1 MNRILRSLL
10 PPNLKDLAVFDTTT
24 GSSLGR
30 TRGSSLFQ
38 RGLFLFSFICLAL
51 FSNLEIYAQ
60 GSTYNVVTS
69 SSTYTPITGGTV
81 LFSGATVDDN
91 TSTLQTINS
100 FTFNGAAVTKFSAS
114 ANGWIAIGGTAATT
128 STGYT
133 PLSGAITATGAVGVI
148 SPMGRDLGAANASA
162 EVRWEYLDGSNETV
176 VQWSNMQRYFLAGEN
191 LNFQLRLNHTT
202 NEIVFSYGTITAGS
216 SATYF
221 QVGLKTILG
230 AGVVGSSLNSLTVAN
245 TPTGTTCNWT
255 NAVSSRLA
263 TSTMLLNSTI
273 PNISCPSG
281 TTFTFTPQGGAS
293 ATWVNHVATYAPAT
307 AITENQGT
315 ISWTAPT
322 NANAYN
328 VQYRA
333 VGSCAWTNF
342 PGNPVAATTATLTGL
357 SPLTSYQVRV
367 QSLNS
372 TSGNTCRFSH
382 LGLGNST
389 SNSDGYTLTGYFTT
403 LNVQCSGAPAAPVAT
418 LTGSA
423 SICAGATKGMT
434 ATNFGNDLGLSTQ
447 WLVSTTSGGPY
458 SPVVGGTGATTGSYT
473 TAAMTAGTYYFVC
486 ARTCANSTITTNSNE
501 LVLTV
506 NALPTVVLTATNGGA
521 FCGAQTL
528 TASGASTYAWTPA
541 NTLGSAT
548 GETVLFTGSS
558 SVTVNVSGTD
568 ANGCVGT
575 ASQAVTYT
583 APTEITVAATV
594 PTFCGVGGTSTL
606 TATSSAP
613 YVYTWSVN
621 ETGTLS
627 TTSGASTDFTIA
639 QTSSA
644 RVIGTDATTGCS
656 AIANYSVGVYP
667 LPSATVTTTAS
678 GVCPG
683 TAATINSGLSAGNFT
698 VSSIP
703 HVSFVAPASA
713 GVIMNNGV
721 AVTPLGGGTMD
732 DGGWGGIPIGFNFN
746 FFGNSFT
753 TLGAG
758 TNGVLMFG
766 TIPGFGILDGQ
777 LGDYTFTGPPYFP
790 NAANAGNVIALLASD
805 MQMANSVNGSI
816 KYWTEGYSPNRRF
829 VIKYD
834 RVHGWSNNPEATVTC
849 VLYETLGMVDIYVT
863 NKTFGNTAIIGL
875 QDATK
880 TIGAVAPGRAGGTW
894 TVTTPEGWR
903 FSPPANYLTVW
914 SATDVNGTT
923 GLTTNVDGSTI
934 NTINGFSAT
943 VAPLL
948 TTTYAI
954 SYANATTGCS
964 NSASPAQVTM
974 AVLSNVAP
982 QGVSATSTVT
992 TACPGAN
999 IPLATSYTGILDG
1012 LTFQWQVSTDGGANW
1027 ADIAGAT
1034 SATYTATQAVA
1045 SSFRVGIASCGGAVT
1060 YTSPVAIA
1068 LTGFID
1074 CYCST
1079 SFFSTADEEITNVTV
1094 ATLNN
1099 SSTCATVA
1107 PGPGSALNTYSNY
1120 TSGAGAPAAPALVQ
1134 DASVSGAV
1142 TIGSCGTFNYTS
1154 GAAIFIDY
1162 NQNGLFTDAGEM
1174 VWNNGTL
1181 SNINCVP
1188 ATTLTFSFTVPATAT
1203 PGLTRMRVV
1212 NAENIAGSAMN
1223 PCGAYGYGETED
1235 YLVQIL
1241 GPCAPGTFFPPLAV
1255 AAEPD
1260 GTVCGTQTSQ
1270 MQVFDLNGIVNPI
1283 YMWYDAPVG
1292 GNLLL
1297 NSTSNFFSPGVISA
1311 TTTWYVSTNTGTCI
1325 TDRFPATL
1333 NWVSAPAIV
1342 MTNSNPSSCG
1352 TTSIATN
1359 LAASSAS
1366 TSTLPTF
1373 TVTAPGTS
1381 SVVTTATGLVMT
1393 GSNGGSNT
1401 AVTTLA
1407 TFVAPATATYTFNW
1421 SYSTADDAPQYDPAY
1436 YINGVAV
1443 PLSAGFGANT
1453 QSGTQSVS
1461 VTAGSTFGFQITSQD
1476 DLFGAA
1482 TLTITNLS
1490 DGNPGYS
1497 YSWNASPVAGSGL
1510 TAGTTGASVTGV
1522 TPTVN
1527 GVYTYTVT
1535 GTNASTGCVNT
1546 ATTTVGFYSPL
1557 TGTATVTQPLVCGA
1571 NGSVNFGINGSGTVF
1586 ANDFSSATLN
1596 PAQAELCNNAVITSG
1611 KLQFTGPVNSQKGG
1625 ILITNTTGVA
1635 TNDFQIDF
1643 DLITTAGTTPPADGF
1658 SYSYGPDVV
1667 CMPTPVGAV
1676 VDNTVVGVGAAN
1688 PENGSGTGIR
1698 LSFDAYTNG
1707 VNVNGIYLMYNCPR
1721 INPSSALTPAEGL
1734 YYYANNTSWIGGA
1747 NTHVTITINAL
1758 GQMSM
1763 WLAGTQVL
1771 NNAALPAGYLT
1782 ADKSTWKHAFAAR
1795 TGLLNQGHSIDNL
1808 DIHYNNFYEYSVDNG
1823 ATWTTTS
1830 PVAVPAPSTVQS
1842 LARYVTTP
1850 SCSVNLGTAT
1860 VEYQVAAPT
1869 NVTGGSTCLNG
1880 TTLNVSANGAPAGGT
1895 LTATTTLGTSLTLA
1909 GSGTLSLTGAV
1920 NVPAGATISGAVLS
1934 VAGITTTGATFAS
1947 DITVSMS
1954 GVSTVAQQVLST
1966 AGVVNNVSYSYNAT
1980 VPSGNGNVTVNFIN
1994 NWTSAATFNSVSL
2007 IVTYTLPSDPVWF
2020 DAATGGN
2027 ILGTGSTFNVVGST
2041 YLPNASAPFSGNV
2054 YAASVVTNGASTCY
2068 SATVPAAVTVGQPLT
2083 VSVAASAPITQ
2094 TFTLATA
2101 YSVAAGATQTVTGTI
2116 AIPAGATVTGTVLQV
2131 NDVTSTAGTWGNDVT
2146 IAMTGASTVANQIV
2160 SNASGQLTNAG
2171 PITYTG
2177 TNVVAPGGDV
2187 FVTITHNYSFG
2198 GPMDFG
2204 SIAVLVTYTSPV
2216 TGSVCP
2222 GTPVTLNATTTG
2234 GGSNPTFQWSL
2245 NGTPIAGATSASYV
2259 ATPAAGSDSYTATV
2273 IDDCNPAGVTSPGYS
2288 QPLFSVTAGTI
2299 TGPPAILVNDFTAP
2313 ILGAGTWVIGG
2324 QTLGSTIQW
2333 VYGLAPVA
2341 PFITIS
2347 GGTSES
2353 QTLYATGGAGTVY
2366 LTATT
2371 TTTDGCSI
2379 QANVVTVTLGNAIDT
2394 PCTARPVTVGDQGGL
2409 SFSTAAAAVDAGEV
2423 FAPATG
2429 CDVQNGWC
2437 TSSLNGTVWFSFVA
2451 PASGH
2456 VSVAAPGW
2464 DNQLAIYSA
2473 TNCADYSTFTLINA
2487 NDDGGPGFDAFL
2499 SDVKCLVPGTTY
2511 YIQLDG
2517 YSGVGTSTLIITD
2530 LGNSTPL
2537 LQFMPNNVSVNN
2549 AAGTCGGVATWG
2561 SPVAV
2566 DDQNCVTVTSTH
2578 NSGNTFPVGVTTV
2591 TYTATDAQG
2600 LTATA
2605 SLTVTVTDNE
2615 LPTITAPA
2623 NITLTAALNSCTAT
2637 ATLGSATTA
2646 DTCGVASTATNNAP
2660 AVFPIGNTTVTWT
2673 VTDIHGNVATAN
2685 QIVTLVP
2692 NPANIWYVDADGDN
2706 YGVAGATVTACVQ
2719 PLGYAAN
2726 TTDCNDANVN
2736 VNPGEIEICGNAID
2750 DNCSGLAEEGCT
2762 SPGENPNNATS
2773 MSTSIWPNC
2782 NAVNGTLVNATVSG
2796 SAQTICLTGEDKW
2809 HQFVATSEGVS
2820 IVVNSSAVNIVIEL
2834 QTAAGVLVAQ
2844 ENAVAGLGGEILNHY
2859 GLTAGQV
2866 YKVGVRNYN
2875 SALGTGTYSICA
2887 KMLKRGGCD
2896 YGPGPYSLCQ
2906 YFKATWAGAA
2916 GTSYTFTYTG
2926 LTGPAAGNVYTR
2938 TQNSDIC
2945 VLSNV
2950 APTLPYGSTYS
2961 VLITNTYTLNNGA
2974 GVAETIA
2981 VPGLAPCSMSTI
2993 AQPVT
2998 ALRTSDRCTAGPRFR
3013 GSVVAS
3019 LPWVCGTTNWR
3030 WEFTEL
3036 DAQNNPVGLPI
3047 AVNRGAASN
3056 YINLG
3061 TILQLQYGKTYSV
3074 RTAPILSYTGT
3085 NYQWGTPFCLS
3096 IVGSAGMIADGSQA
3110 NQQVVRTETAN
3121 EVNMS
3126 LYPNPTHGTDV
3137 NINLSGVDS
3146 DNVQIRVVDAMGR
3159 QVWSNRYSVSGVLNT
3174 NITFER
3180 PLANGL
3186 YMVEAIFNG
3195 EVQTQRMMV
3204 QK

>member
-1 MNRILRSLL
+1 
-10 PPNLKDLAVFDTTT
+10 
-24 GSSLGR
+24 
-30 TRGSSLFQ
+30 
-38 RGLFLFSFICLAL
+38 
-51 FSNLEIYAQ
+51 
-60 GSTYNVVTS
+60 
-69 SSTYTPITGGTV
+69 
-81 LFSGATVDDN
+81 
-91 TSTLQTINS
+91 
-100 FTFNGAAVTKFSAS
+100 
-114 ANGWIAIGGTAATT
+114 
-128 STGYT
+128 
-133 PLSGAITATGAVGVI
+133 
-148 SPMGRDLGAANASA
+148 
-162 EVRWEYLDGSNETV
+162 
-176 VQWSNMQRYFLAGEN
+176 
-191 LNFQLRLNHTT
+191 
-202 NEIVFSYGTITAGS
+202 
-216 SATYF
+216 
-221 QVGLKTILG
+221 
-230 AGVVGSSLNSLTVAN
+230 
-245 TPTGTTCNWT
+245 
-255 NAVSSRLA
+255 
-263 TSTMLLNSTI
+263 
-273 PNISCPSG
+273 
-281 TTFTFTPQGGAS
+281 
-293 ATWVNHVATYAPAT
+293 VNHVATYAPAT
-307 AITENQGT
+307 AITAYDAT

-333 VGSCAWTNF
+333 VGSCTWTNF
-342 PGNPVAATTATLTGL
+342 AGNPVAATTATLTGL

-367 QSLNS
+367 QSFNS
-372 TSGNTCRFSH
+372 TTGNTCRFSH

-389 SNSDGYTLTGYFTT
+389 SNSDGYTTAGYFTT

-423 SICAGATKGMT
+423 AICAGATKGMT
-434 ATNFGNDLGLSTQ
+434 ATNLGNELGLSTQ
-447 WLVSTTSGGPY
+447 WLVSTTPGGPY
-458 SPVVGGTGATTGSYT
+458 APVVGGTGATTGSYT

-486 ARTCANSTITTNSNE
+486 ARTCANSTISTNSNE

-583 APTEITVAATV
+583 APTAITVAATV

-721 AVTPLGGGTMD
+721 AVTPLGGGSMD

-766 TIPGFGILDGQ
+766 TIPGFGINDGQ
-777 LGDYTFTGPPYFP
+777 LGDFTFTGPPYFP

-849 VLYETLGMVDIYVT
+849 VLYETLGIVDIYVT

-875 QDATK
+875 QDQTK

-914 SATDVNGTT
+914 SATDANGTT

-1012 LTFQWQVSTDGGANW
+1012 LTFQWQVSTNGGANW

-1068 LTGFID
+1068 LTGFIN
-1074 CYCST
+1074 CYCVVPIA
-1079 SFFSTADEEITNVTV
+1079 TALDEEITNVTLGS
-1094 ATLNN
+1094 LNN
-1099 SSTCATVA
+1099 SSDCATVA
-1107 PGPGSALNTYSNY
+1107 PGPGSAAGTYANY
-1120 TSGAGAPAAPALVQ
+1120 TSGAGAPAALAMIQ
-1134 DASVSGAV
+1134 GTSVSGSITV
-1142 TIGSCGTFNYTS
+1142 GSCATFNYTS

-1174 VWNNGTL
+1174 VWNNGT
-1181 SNINCVP
+1181 SANINCFP
-1188 ATTLTFSFTVPATAT
+1188 ATIVPVSFTVPAGAT
-1203 PGLTRMRVV
+1203 PGLTRMRIMDIEFT
-1212 NAENIAGSAMN
+1212 AGANID
-1223 PCGAYGYGETED
+1223 PCGLYYYGEIED
-1235 YLVQIL
+1235 YMVQIL

-1255 AAEPD
+1255 AAESD

-1297 NSTSNFFSPGVISA
+1297 NSASNFFSPGVISA

-1333 NWVSAPAIV
+1333 NWVSAPTITASN
-1342 MTNSNPSSCG
+1342 TNPTFCG
-1352 TTSIATN
+1352 SVGSPTTLN
-1359 LAASSAS
+1359 ASSSNAGYAYTWSATPSAS
-1366 TSTLPTF
+1366 
-1373 TVTAPGTS
+1373 
-1381 SVVTTATGLVMT
+1381 
-1393 GSNGGSNT
+1393 
-1401 AVTTLA
+1401 
-1407 TFVAPATATYTFNW
+1407 
-1421 SYSTADDAPQYDPAY
+1421 
-1436 YINGVAV
+1436 
-1443 PLSAGFGANT
+1443 
-1453 QSGTQSVS
+1453 
-1461 VTAGSTFGFQITSQD
+1461 
-1476 DLFGAA
+1476 
-1482 TLTITNLS
+1482 
-1490 DGNPGYS
+1490 
-1497 YSWNASPVAGSGL
+1497 SGL
-1510 TAGTTGASVTGV
+1510 TAGTTGPSATV

-1527 GVYTYTVT
+1527 GVYTYTATANDVT
-1535 GTNASTGCVNT
+1535 SGCTAV

-1557 TGTATVTQPLVCGA
+1557 TGTATVTQPATCGA
-1571 NGSVNFGINGSGTVF
+1571 NGSVNFGVIGSGTVF
-1586 ANDFSSATLN
+1586 ASDFSSATLN
-1596 PAQAELCNNAVITSG
+1596 PTQAELCNNAVITGG
-1611 KLQFTGPVNSQKGG
+1611 KLQLTPPVNSQKGG

-1643 DLITTAGTTPPADGF
+1643 DMITTAGTTPPADGF

-1707 VNVNGIYLMYNCPR
+1707 VNVNGVYLMYNCPR

-1747 NTHVTITINAL
+1747 TTHVTITVNAL

-1763 WLAGTQVL
+1763 WLAGVQVL
-1771 NNAALPAGYLT
+1771 NNAALPAGYLSS
-1782 ADKSTWKHAFAAR
+1782 DKSTWKHAFVAR
-1795 TGLLNQGHSIDNL
+1795 TGGLNQGHFIDNL

-1823 ATWTTTS
+1823 ATWTTAS

-1842 LARYVTTP
+1842 LARYITTP

-1860 VEYQVAAPT
+1860 VEFPVAVPT
-1869 NVTGGSTCLNG
+1869 AVTGGSTCLNG
-1880 TTLNVSANGAPAGGT
+1880 STLNVSAFGLPNGGQTATYSFGDNLSSGVGTAFGFVGVAPSIQGNPITISLPAGAIVTGAQLV
-1895 LTATTTLGTSLTLA
+1895 LTNVTSFYMGELQVALSGAVTLGTTTVFTNFPASGASGSITLTPSSIVAGTVNVLLGESYDDPGTDATAANISLIITYSLPALPSWFNNSVASA
-1909 GSGTLSLTGAV
+1909 GSFV
-1920 NVPAGATISGAVLS
+1920 
-1934 VAGITTTGATFAS
+1934 
-1947 DITVSMS
+1947 
-1954 GVSTVAQQVLST
+1954 
-1966 AGVVNNVSYSYNAT
+1966 
-1980 VPSGNGNVTVNFIN
+1980 
-1994 NWTSAATFNSVSL
+1994 
-2007 IVTYTLPSDPVWF
+2007 
-2020 DAATGGN
+2020 ATGN
-2027 ILGTGSTFNVVGST
+2027 PINVVGTTILPST
-2041 YLPNASAPFSGNV
+2041 ATPGTATA
-2054 YAASVVTNGASTCY
+2054 YAANVVTNGASTCY
-2068 SATVPAAVTVGQPLT
+2068 SATVPATVTVGQPLT
-2083 VSVAASAPITQ
+2083 VSIAASSPVTQ
-2094 TFTLATA
+2094 TYTLATA

-2131 NDVTSTAGTWGNDVT
+2131 NGVTSTAGTWDNDVN
-2146 IAMTGASTVANQIV
+2146 ISMSGASTVASQAV
-2160 SNASGQLTNAG
+2160 SNTNGQLTNAG
-2171 PITYTG
+2171 PITYTAS
-2177 TNVVAPGGDV
+2177 NIVAPGGDV
-2187 FVTITHNYSFG
+2187 FVTIQHNYSFG

-2259 ATPAAGSDSYTATV
+2259 ATPASASASYTATV
-2273 IDDCNPAGVTSPGYS
+2273 IDDCNPAGITSPGYS

-2341 PFITIS
+2341 PFITIA
-2347 GGTSES
+2347 GGINSS

-2409 SFSTAAAAVDAGEV
+2409 SFSTAASTNDSGEV

-2473 TNCADYSTFTLINA
+2473 TNCANYSTFTLINA

-2537 LQFMPNNVSVNN
+2537 LQFMPSNVSVNN
-2549 AAGTCGGVATWG
+2549 AAGICGGIATWG

-2578 NSGNTFPVGVTTV
+2578 NSGDTFPVGVTTV

-2646 DTCGVASTATNNAP
+2646 DNCGVASTATNNAP

-2762 SPGENPNNATS
+2762 NPGENPNNATS

-2809 HQFVATSEGVS
+2809 HQFVATSEGIS

-2875 SALGTGTYSICA
+2875 SAQGNGTYSICV

-2945 VLSNV
+2945 ILSSVL
-2950 APTLPYGSTYS
+2950 PTLPYGSTYS
-2961 VLITNTYTLNNGA
+2961 VLITNTYNINNGA

-2981 VPGLAPCSMSTI
+2981 VPGLAPCSMSTV

-2998 ALRTSDRCTAGPRFR
+2998 ALRTSDRCTAGTRFR

-3056 YINLG
+3056 YLNLG
-3061 TILQLQYGKTYSV
+3061 TVLQLQYGKTYSV

-3085 NYQWGTPFCLS
+3085 NYQWGTPYCMT
-3096 IVGSAGMIADGSQA
+3096 IIGSAGMIADGSQA
-3110 NQQVVRTETAN
+3110 NQQVVRAETAN

>member
-1 MNRILRSLL
+1 MNRILRSQL
-10 PPNLKDLAVFDTTT
+10 PQNPRDLAVFDTTT
-24 GSSLGR
+24 GSSPGR
-30 TRGSSLFQ
+30 TRGGSFLKKGAIMLTLFVAT
-38 RGLFLFSFICLAL
+38 LFSSVSVF
-51 FSNLEIYAQ
+51 AQ
-60 GSTYNVVTS
+60 VATYLVSTS
-69 SSTYTPITGGTV
+69 SSTFTPITGGTV
-81 LFSGATVDDN
+81 IFGLGAAYDDN
-91 TSTLQTINS
+91 ISASQTINS
-100 FTFNGAAVTKFSAS
+100 FTFNGTAYTTMAINS
-114 ANGWIAIGGTAATT
+114 NGWLSLGVSTT
-128 STGYT
+128 TGSYT
-133 PLSGAITATGAVGVI
+133 PMSSTQFGGSAIIA
-148 SPMGRDLGAANASA
+148 PFGRDQQNQANS
-162 EVRWEYLDGSNETV
+162 EIRWEYLSASNETV
-176 VQWSNMQRYFLAGEN
+176 IQWLGARSYSGAGVEFN
-191 LNFQLRLNHTT
+191 YQARLNHTDNT
-202 NEIVFSYGTITAGS
+202 IKFVYGNMIVGNNTGTV
-216 SATYF
+216 
-221 QVGLKTILG
+221 QVGIKNG
-230 AGVVGSSLNSLTVAN
+230 VAAGVIGTTMNSLTLSN
-245 TPTGTTCNWT
+245 TPVGTTCNWS

-263 TSTMLLNSTI
+263 SSSMVFSSTI
-273 PNISCPSG
+273 PGITIPNG
-281 TTFTFTPQGGAS
+281 TTFTFTPQGGAN

-333 VGSCAWTNF
+333 VGSCTWTNF

-389 SNSDGYTLTGYFTT
+389 SNSDGYTATGYFTT

-423 SICAGATKGMT
+423 SICEGATKGMT

-506 NALPTVVLTATNGGA
+506 NALPTVVLTATNGGV

-541 NTLGSAT
+541 NSLASAT
-548 GETVLFTGSS
+548 GETVLFTGTSS
-558 SVTVNVSGTD
+558 LTVNVSGTD
-568 ANGCVGT
+568 VNGCVGT
-575 ASQAVTYT
+575 ASQGVTYT
-583 APTEITVAATV
+583 APEAITIAASI

-606 TATSSAP
+606 TASSVAG
-613 YVYTWSVN
+613 YSYTWSVN

-627 TTSGASTDFTIA
+627 ATSGASTDFTIA
-639 QTSSA
+639 ETSSA

-766 TIPGFGILDGQ
+766 TIPGFGTLDGQ

-903 FSPPANYLTVW
+903 FSPPANYLTTW

-923 GLTTNVDGSTI
+923 SLTTNVDGSTI
-934 NTINGFSAT
+934 NVINGFSAT

-964 NSASPAQVTM
+964 NSAAPAQVTM
-974 AVLSNVAP
+974 TVLGTVAP

-999 IPLATSYTGILDG
+999 IPLANNYTGITDG
-1012 LTFQWQVSTDGGANW
+1012 LTYQWQVSTDGGANW
-1027 ADIAGAT
+1027 TDITGAT
-1034 SATYTATQAVA
+1034 ASTYTATQAVA
-1045 SSFRVGIASCGGAVT
+1045 SSYQLGIASCGGTVT
-1060 YTSPVAIA
+1060 YTSPVVIA
-1068 LTGFID
+1068 LSSFID

-1134 DASVSGAV
+1134 GASVSGAV

-1241 GPCAPGTFFPPLAV
+1241 GPCNPALFTPPLAS
-1255 AAEPD
+1255 ADDLDA
-1260 GTVCGTQTSQ
+1260 TVCGTQTSQ
-1270 MQVFDLNGIVNPI
+1270 LTAFDFNGVANPI

-1292 GNLLL
+1292 GTLLQ
-1297 NSTSNFFSPGVISA
+1297 NSTSNFYTPAAITA
-1311 TTTWYVSTNTGTCI
+1311 TTSWYVATNTGTCI
-1325 TDRFPATL
+1325 TDRFPVTL
-1333 NWVSAPAIV
+1333 NWVAPPSISL
-1342 MTNSNPSSCG
+1342 TNSNPASCG
-1352 TTSIATN
+1352 TTSVATD
-1359 LAASSAS
+1359 LAA
-1366 TSTLPTF
+1366 
-1373 TVTAPGTS
+1373 TS
-1381 SVVTTATGLVMT
+1381 SNSGYA
-1393 GSNGGSNT
+1393 
-1401 AVTTLA
+1401 
-1407 TFVAPATATYTFNW
+1407 YT
-1421 SYSTADDAPQYDPAY
+1421 
-1436 YINGVAV
+1436 
-1443 PLSAGFGANT
+1443 
-1453 QSGTQSVS
+1453 
-1461 VTAGSTFGFQITSQD
+1461 
-1476 DLFGAA
+1476 
-1482 TLTITNLS
+1482 
-1490 DGNPGYS
+1490 
-1497 YSWNASPVAGSGL
+1497 WNATPVAGSGI
-1510 TAGTTGASVTGV
+1510 TAGTTGAALAAV
-1522 TPTVN
+1522 TPTIN
-1527 GVYTYTVT
+1527 GVYTYT
-1535 GTNASTGCVNT
+1535 ASAVDAASGCT
-1546 ATTTVGFYSPL
+1546 TSASTTVGFYSPL

-1586 ANDFSSATLN
+1586 ASDFSSATLN
-1596 PAQAELCNNAVITSG
+1596 PAQAELCNNAVITGG
-1611 KLQFTGPVNSQKGG
+1611 KLQFTGPVNTQKGG

-1688 PENGSGTGIR
+1688 PENGSGSGIR

-1734 YYYANNTSWIGGA
+1734 YYFDANTSWIGGA

-1795 TGLLNQGHSIDNL
+1795 TGGLNQGHSIDNL

-1842 LARYVTTP
+1842 VARYVTTP

-1909 GSGTLSLTGAV
+1909 GSGSLSLTGAV

-2068 SATVPAAVTVGQPLT
+2068 SATVPATVTVGQPLT

-2101 YSVAAGATQTVTGTI
+2101 YSVAAGATQTVSGTI

-2131 NDVTSTAGTWGNDVT
+2131 NGVTSTAGTWANDVT
-2146 IAMTGASTVANQIV
+2146 IAMSGASTVGNQVVANV
-2160 SNASGQLTNAG
+2160 NGGLTNGG
-2171 PITYTG
+2171 PYTYTG
-2177 TNVVAPGGDV
+2177 SNIVAPGGDV

-2204 SIAVLVTYTSPV
+2204 SIAVLVTYTAPV

-2234 GGSNPTFQWSL
+2234 GGSNPTYQWNL
-2245 NGTPIAGATSASYV
+2245 NGAAIAGATSASYV
-2259 ATPAAGSDSYTATV
+2259 ATPASASDSYTATV
-2273 IDDCNPAGVTSPGYS
+2273 IDDCNPAGITSAGYTQS
-2288 QPLFSVTAGTI
+2288 LFTVTAGTI
-2299 TGPPAILVNDFTAP
+2299 TGPSAILVNDFTAP
-2313 ILGAGTWVIGG
+2313 ILGAGTWVISG
-2324 QTLGSTIQW
+2324 QNTGSTIQW
-2333 VYGLAPVA
+2333 VYGTTPT
-2341 PFITIS
+2341 PPYITIA

-2353 QTLYATGGAGTVY
+2353 QTLYATGGAGVVY

-2409 SFSTAAAAVDAGEV
+2409 SFSTAASTNDAGEV

-2487 NDDGGPGFDAFL
+2487 NDDGGAGFDAFL

-2517 YSGVGTSTLIITD
+2517 YSGIGTSTLIITD
-2530 LGNSTPL
+2530 LGNSPPL

-2549 AAGTCGGVATWG
+2549 AAGTCGNVATWG
-2561 SPVAV
+2561 SPLAV

-2578 NSGNTFPVGVTTV
+2578 NSGDTFPVGVTTV

-2605 SLTVTVTDNE
+2605 SLTVTVTDNQ

-2623 NITLTAALNSCTAT
+2623 AVTVTAALNSCTAT

-2646 DTCGVASTATNNAP
+2646 DNCGVATSTNNAP
-2660 AVFPIGNTTVTWT
+2660 ATFPIGNTTVTYT
-2673 VTDIHGNVATAN
+2673 VTDVNGNVATAT
-2685 QIVTLVP
+2685 QVVTVEV

-2706 YGVAGATVTACVQ
+2706 YGVAGATVTACSQ
-2719 PLGYAAN
+2719 PVGYAAN

-2736 VNPGEIEICGNAID
+2736 INPGEIEICGNTID
-2750 DNCSGLAEEGCT
+2750 DNCNGTSEEGCLN
-2762 SPGENPNNATS
+2762 PGENPSNATS

-2782 NAVNGTLVNATVSG
+2782 NAVNGTLVNATASG
-2796 SAQTICLTGEDKW
+2796 SAQTVCLTGEDKW
-2809 HQFVATSEGVS
+2809 HQFVATSEGIS
-2820 IVVNSSAVNIVIEL
+2820 IVVNSSSADILIEL

-2926 LTGPAAGNVYTR
+2926 VSGPASGNVYTR

-2945 VLSNV
+2945 VLSSV
-2950 APTLPYGSTYS
+2950 LPTLPYGSTYN
-2961 VLITNTYTLNNGA
+2961 VLISNTYTINNGA
-2974 GVAETIA
+2974 GVAEVIT
-2981 VPGLAPCSMSTI
+2981 VPGLAPCSMST
-2993 AQPVT
+2993 ATQPVT

-3013 GSVVAS
+3013 GSIVAS
-3019 LPWVCGTTNWR
+3019 LPWVCGSTNWR

-3036 DAQNNPVGLPI
+3036 DASGNPVGLPI
-3047 AVNRGAASN
+3047 TVNRGAASN

-3061 TILQLQYGKTYSV
+3061 TVLQLQYGKTYSV

-3085 NYQWGTPFCLS
+3085 DYQWGTPFCMS

-3110 NQQVVRTETAN
+3110 NNQAVRVETAN

-3146 DNVQIRVVDAMGR
+3146 ENVQIRVVDAMGR

>member
-1 MNRILRSLL
+1 MNRILRSQL
-10 PPNLKDLAVFDTTT
+10 PQNPRHLAVFDTTT
-24 GSSLGR
+24 GSSPGR

-81 LFSGATVDDN
+81 LFSGAAVDDN

-148 SPMGRDLGAANASA
+148 SPLGRDLGAANASA
-162 EVRWEYLDGSNETV
+162 EVRWEYLAGSNETV

-216 SATYF
+216 STTYF

-230 AGVVGSSLNSLTVAN
+230 VGVVGSSLNSLTVAN

-333 VGSCAWTNF
+333 VGSCTWTNF

-389 SNSDGYTLTGYFTT
+389 SNTDGYTLTGYFTT

-423 SICAGATKGMT
+423 SICEGATKGMT
-434 ATNFGNDLGLSTQ
+434 ATNFSSDLGLSTQ

-541 NTLGSAT
+541 ISLASAT
-548 GETVLFTGSS
+548 GETVLFTGTSS
-558 SVTVNVSGTD
+558 LTVNVSGTD

-575 ASQAVTYT
+575 ASQSVTYT
-583 APTEITVAATV
+583 APEAITVTATV

-606 TATSSAP
+606 TASSAVG
-613 YVYTWSVN
+613 YTYTWSVN

-627 TTSGASTDFTIA
+627 ATTGASTDFTIA
-639 QTSSA
+639 ETSSA
-644 RVIGTDATTGCS
+644 RVIGTDATTGCT

-667 LPSATVTTTAS
+667 LPSATVTTSAS

-698 VSSIP
+698 VSPIP
-703 HVSFVAPASA
+703 HVVYTAPASA
-713 GVIMNNGV
+713 GVLMNNGV
-721 AVTPLGGGTMD
+721 AVTPLSGGTMD

-766 TIPGFGILDGQ
+766 TIPGYGIGAGQ
-777 LGDYTFTGPPYFP
+777 LGQYSFTGPPFFP
-790 NAANAGNVIALLASD
+790 NAANPGNVIALLASD

-816 KYWTEGYSPNRRF
+816 GYWTEGYAPNRKF
-829 VIKYD
+829 VIRYN

-849 VLYETLGMVDIYVT
+849 VLYETLGMVDIHVT
-863 NKTFGNTAIIGL
+863 NKSFGNTAIIGL

-903 FSPPANYLTVW
+903 FSPPANYLTTW

-923 GLTTNVDGSTI
+923 SLTTNVDGSTI
-934 NTINGFSAT
+934 NVINGFSAT

-964 NSASPAQVTM
+964 NSAAPAQVTM
-974 AVLSNVAP
+974 TVLGTVAP

-999 IPLATSYTGILDG
+999 IPLANNYTGITDG
-1012 LTFQWQVSTDGGANW
+1012 LTYQWQVSTDGGANW
-1027 ADIAGAT
+1027 TDITGAT
-1034 SATYTATQAVA
+1034 ASTYTATQAVA
-1045 SSFRVGIASCGGAVT
+1045 SSYQLGIASCGGTVT
-1060 YTSPVAIA
+1060 YTSPVVIA
-1068 LTGFID
+1068 LSSFID

-1079 SFFSTADEEITNVTV
+1079 SFFSAADEEITNVTV

-1120 TSGAGAPAAPALVQ
+1120 TSGAGAPVAPALVQ

-1241 GPCAPGTFFPPLAV
+1241 GPCNPALFTPPLAS
-1255 AAEPD
+1255 ADDPD
-1260 GTVCGTQTSQ
+1260 ATVCGTQTSQ
-1270 MQVFDLNGIVNPI
+1270 LTAFDFNGVANPI

-1292 GNLLL
+1292 GTLLQ
-1297 NSTSNFFSPGVISA
+1297 NSTSNFYTPAAITA
-1311 TTTWYVSTNTGTCI
+1311 TTSWYVATNTGTCI
-1325 TDRFPATL
+1325 TDRFPVTL
-1333 NWVSAPAIV
+1333 NWVAPPSISL
-1342 MTNSNPSSCG
+1342 TNSNPSSCG
-1352 TTSIATN
+1352 TTSVATD
-1359 LAASSAS
+1359 LAA
-1366 TSTLPTF
+1366 
-1373 TVTAPGTS
+1373 TS
-1381 SVVTTATGLVMT
+1381 SNSGYA
-1393 GSNGGSNT
+1393 
-1401 AVTTLA
+1401 
-1407 TFVAPATATYTFNW
+1407 YT
-1421 SYSTADDAPQYDPAY
+1421 
-1436 YINGVAV
+1436 
-1443 PLSAGFGANT
+1443 
-1453 QSGTQSVS
+1453 
-1461 VTAGSTFGFQITSQD
+1461 
-1476 DLFGAA
+1476 
-1482 TLTITNLS
+1482 
-1490 DGNPGYS
+1490 
-1497 YSWNASPVAGSGL
+1497 WNATPVAGSGI
-1510 TAGTTGASVTGV
+1510 TAGTTGAALAAV
-1522 TPTVN
+1522 TPTIN
-1527 GVYTYTVT
+1527 GVYTYT
-1535 GTNASTGCVNT
+1535 ASAVDAASGCT
-1546 ATTTVGFYSPL
+1546 TSASTTVGFYSPL

-1586 ANDFSSATLN
+1586 ASDFSSATLN
-1596 PAQAELCNNAVITSG
+1596 PAQAELCNNAVITGG
-1611 KLQFTGPVNSQKGG
+1611 KLQFTGPVNTQKGG

-1643 DLITTAGTTPPADGF
+1643 DLITTAGTIPPADGF

-1688 PENGSGTGIR
+1688 PENGSGSGIR

-1734 YYYANNTSWIGGA
+1734 YYFDANTSWIGGA

-1795 TGLLNQGHSIDNL
+1795 TGGLNQGHSIDNL

-1842 LARYVTTP
+1842 VARYVTTP

-1880 TTLNVSANGAPAGGT
+1880 TSLNVSANGAPAGGT
-1895 LTATTTLGTSLTLA
+1895 LTSTVNMGSALTLP
-1909 GSGTLSLTGAV
+1909 GSGTLAV
-1920 NVPAGATISGAVLS
+1920 SGTVNIPAGATISGAILS
-1934 VAGITTTGATFAS
+1934 VSGITTTGATFAS

-1966 AGVVNNVSYSYNAT
+1966 AGVVNNVSYSYTGT
-1980 VPSGNGNVTVNFIN
+1980 VPSANGGVTVNFIN
-1994 NWTSAATFNSVSL
+1994 NWTSPATFNSVDL
-2007 IVTYTLPSDPVWF
+2007 IITYTLPSDPVWF

-2068 SATVPAAVTVGQPLT
+2068 SATVPATVTVGQPLT

-2101 YSVAAGATQTVTGTI
+2101 YSVAAGATQTVSGTI

-2131 NDVTSTAGTWGNDVT
+2131 NGVTSTAGTWGNDVT
-2146 IAMTGASTVANQIV
+2146 IAMSGASTVANQNV
-2160 SNASGQLTNAG
+2160 SNANGELLNAG

-2177 TNVVAPGGDV
+2177 SNIVAPGGDV

-2204 SIAVLVTYTSPV
+2204 SIAVLVTYTAPV

-2234 GGSNPTFQWSL
+2234 GGSNPTYQWNL

-2259 ATPAAGSDSYTATV
+2259 ASPASVTDSYTATV
-2273 IDDCNPAGVTSPGYS
+2273 IDDCNPAGITSAGYS
-2288 QPLFSVTAGTI
+2288 QPLFSITAGTI
-2299 TGPPAILVNDFTAP
+2299 TGPSAILVNDFTAP

-2333 VYGLAPVA
+2333 VYGTTPT
-2341 PFITIS
+2341 PPYITIA
-2347 GGTSES
+2347 GGTNES
-2353 QTLYATGGAGTVY
+2353 QTLYATGGAGVVY

-2409 SFSTAAAAVDAGEV
+2409 SFSTAASTNDAGEV

-2487 NDDGGPGFDAFL
+2487 NDDGGAGFDAFL

-2517 YSGVGTSTLIITD
+2517 YSGIGTSTLIITD
-2530 LGNSTPL
+2530 LGNSPPL
-2537 LQFMPNNVSVNN
+2537 LQFMPNNVSVNT
-2549 AAGTCGGVATWG
+2549 AAGTCGNVATWG
-2561 SPVAV
+2561 SPLAV

-2578 NSGNTFPVGVTTV
+2578 NSGDTFPVGVTTV

-2605 SLTVTVTDNE
+2605 SLTVTVTDNQ

-2623 NITLTAALNSCTAT
+2623 AVTVTAALNSCTAT

-2646 DTCGVASTATNNAP
+2646 DNCGVATSTNNAP
-2660 AVFPIGNTTVTWT
+2660 ATFPIGNTTVTYT
-2673 VTDIHGNVATAN
+2673 VTDVNGNVATAT
-2685 QIVTLVP
+2685 QVVTVEV

-2706 YGVAGATVTACVQ
+2706 YGVAGATVTACSQ
-2719 PLGYAAN
+2719 PVGYAAN

-2736 VNPGEIEICGNAID
+2736 INPGEIEICGNTID
-2750 DNCSGLAEEGCT
+2750 DNCNGTSEEGCLN
-2762 SPGENPNNATS
+2762 PGENPSNATS

-2782 NAVNGTLVNATVSG
+2782 NAVNGTLVNATASG
-2796 SAQTICLTGEDKW
+2796 SAQTVCLTGEDKW
-2809 HQFVATSEGVS
+2809 HQFVATSEGIS
-2820 IVVNSSAVNIVIEL
+2820 IVVNSSSADILIEL

-2926 LTGPAAGNVYTR
+2926 VSGPASGNVYTR

-2945 VLSNV
+2945 VLSSV
-2950 APTLPYGSTYS
+2950 LPTLPYGSTYN
-2961 VLITNTYTLNNGA
+2961 VLISNTYTINNGA
-2974 GVAETIA
+2974 GVAEVIT
-2981 VPGLAPCSMSTI
+2981 VPGLAPCSMST
-2993 AQPVT
+2993 ATQPVT

-3013 GSVVAS
+3013 GSIVAS
-3019 LPWVCGTTNWR
+3019 LPWVCGSTNWR

-3036 DAQNNPVGLPI
+3036 DASGNPVGLPI
-3047 AVNRGAASN
+3047 TVNRGAASN

-3061 TILQLQYGKTYSV
+3061 TVLQLQYGKTYSV

-3085 NYQWGTPFCLS
+3085 DYQWGTPFCMS

-3110 NQQVVRTETAN
+3110 NNQAVRVETAN

-3146 DNVQIRVVDAMGR
+3146 ENVQIRVVDAMGR